1 MRGVDC
7 RSTTDKIKSLFPA
20 PFGSIPKGALFM
32 LINRE
37 VDRVVD
43 MLSALEGIDGG
54 DLHLIGYFGGMG
66 VFIIFNKLEENV
78 SNR

>member
-1 MRGVDC
+1 M
-7 RSTTDKIKSLFPA
+7 PE
-20 PFGSIPKGALFM
+20 GALFM
-32 LINRE
+32 LMNRE
-37 VDRVVD
+37 MDCVAD